1 MTLKK
6 TEITKNTEGGIKK
19 YVNDAL
25 EIVGE
30 ASSFVGKTLAS
41 FFTFF
46 VKPPFE
52 TNELIKQGYLLG
64 NKSLALVGITGF
76 IMGMVLTLQSR
87 PVLAD
92 FGAESWLPS
101 MVSLS
106 FIREIGPVI
115 TALICAG
122 RIGSSIGAEVSSM
135 KVTEQIE
142 AMEVSATNPFKFI
155 VMTRVIACCIVV
167 PILIIFADIT
177 GLIGAYVGVNFTSDM
192 SFSLFLT
199 KSFGAV
205 SFLDLYPSL
214 IKSFFFGLAIG
225 VVGCYQGY
233 YAGKGTES
241 VGLAA
246 NSSVVV
252 SSLFIFI
259 IDLIAV
265 QIITLLHVF
274 GVN

>member
-1 MTLKK
+1 MAELK
-6 TEITKNTEGGIKK
+6 TELPKIESGGIKK
-19 YVNDAL
+19 YFN
-25 EIVGE
+25 ETFESIGE
-30 ASSFVGKTLAS
+30 ASSFFGKTIIS
-41 FFTFF
+41 FVSFF

-52 TNELIKQGYLLG
+52 TNELIKQGYMLG

-155 VMTRVIACCIVV
+155 VMTRVIACSIVV
-167 PILIIFADIT
+167 PLLIIFADIT
-177 GLIGAYVGVNFTSDM
+177 GLLGAYVGVNFTTDM
-192 SFSLFLT
+192 SVSLFLT
-199 KSFGAV
+199 KSFASV
-205 SFLDLYPSL
+205 SFMDLFPSI

-225 VVGCYQGY
+225 VVGCFKGY

-246 NSSVVV
+246 NSAVVV

-265 QIITLLHVF
+265 QIITLLNLF
-274 GVN
+274 GVE